1 MAVIELIFPKFKPD
15 QGIIDEMERDW
26 PIIFKK
32 LTNPNPGILSTFRG
46 WILTENGRN
55 VREENRAFLL
65 FGKSTVLEGCS
76 YAQRAN
82 LTLTCYNM

>member
-15 QGIIDEMERDW
+15 QASIDELERDW
-26 PIIFKK
+26 PIISPK
-32 LTNPNPGILSTFRG
+32 LTNPNPGLLRAFRG

-65 FGKSTVLEGCS
+65 FGKSMCLIVLFP
-76 YAQRAN
+76 
-82 LTLTCYNM
+82 T